1 MNDFS
6 SSNPN
11 QNIKW
16 KNVNTELEDLSE
28 VANNFPYALL
38 FKRDIYCEDN
48 FTKNQNDAISDL
60 VD

>member
-28 VANNFPYALL
+28 QADKFSYAVLDEREML
-38 FKRDIYCEDN
+38 
-48 FTKNQNDAISDL
+48 
-60 VD
+60 

>member
-16 KNVNTELEDLSE
+16 KNVNTEELEDLSE
-28 VANNFPYALL
+28 VANKFPLDLELL
-38 FKRDIYCEDN
+38 FNREI
-48 FTKNQNDAISDL
+48 L
-60 VD
+60 RR

>member
-28 VANNFPYALL
+28 VANNFPIALL
-38 FKRDIYCEDN
+38 LNEIYREDN

>member
-38 FKRDIYCEDN
+38 FKRDI
-48 FTKNQNDAISDL
+48 L
-60 VD
+60 